1 MRKNLRIGSVC
12 RKSFAFSQTVSLFQ
26 MEKRASPLFQ
36 AFFPLQPRFFL
47 NQAAVFRQSQPMRK
61 NLCIGF
67 LYPEFS
73 TKLSTLLKTPLF
85 LLKKCLQ
92 NSLFCLCVFLFSLK
106 EKHQAVPAQSQR
118 YSPVLVFHY
127 KLTRACVKGGFYSS
141 TFPNKGRFSPS
152 LMLSVRRSGVGWPS
166 PEGARRTARFS
177 RRSCF
182 W

>member
-1 MRKNLRIGSVC
+1 MHGDLVY
-12 RKSFAFSQTVSLFQ
+12 RKSFASSQTVSLSQ
-26 MEKRASPLFQ
+26 MKKRASPLFQ

-67 LYPEFS
+67 LCPEFS
-73 TKLSTLLKTPLF
+73 TKLSTLLKTLLF
-85 LLKKCLQ
+85 LLKQCLQ

-127 KLTRACVKGGFYSS
+127 KLTPHASKEAFTAPLFRTKAD
-141 TFPNKGRFSPS
+141 FP
-152 LMLSVRRSGVGWPS
+152 RR
-166 PEGARRTARFS
+166 
-177 RRSCF
+177 
-182 W
+182 

>member
-1 MRKNLRIGSVC
+1 MAGRGSGLLDKAEFPIVSRKKGLS
-12 RKSFAFSQTVSLFQ
+12 
-26 MEKRASPLFQ
+26 
-36 AFFPLQPRFFL
+36 FFPVFFL
-47 NQAAVFRQSQPMRK
+47 RTDFFQVQPMRK
-61 NLCIGF
+61 CLRIGF

-73 TKLSTLLKTPLF
+73 TKLSTLLKTLLF
-85 LLKKCLQ
+85 LLKQCLQ

-106 EKHQAVPAQSQR
+106 EKHRAVPAQSQR
-118 YSPVLVFHY
+118 YSPVLAFHY
-127 KLTRACVKGGFYSS
+127 KLTRACVKGCFYSS